1 MRFTLVVL
9 VALSLTLTWQASV
22 TAEGKPDTCW
32 AGETQTDFASRTLV
46 MKQDGRIKSDAA
58 RLVSCDQ

>member
-22 TAEGKPDTCW
+22 IAGDEPHTCW
-32 AGETQTDFASRTLV
+32 SGEVEKEFVSTNLV
-46 MKQDGRIKSDAA
+46 MATNGRIGDGDALA
-58 RLVSCDQ
+58 VHCD

>member
-22 TAEGKPDTCW
+22 IANDKPNTCW
-32 AGETQTDFASRTLV
+32 AGETQTEFESQTLV
-46 MKQDGRIKSDAA
+46 MRQDGRIKAGEA
-58 RLVSCDQ
+58 RLVSCN

>member
-22 TAEGKPDTCW
+22 TAEDKPGTCW
-32 AGETQTDFASRTLV
+32 AGETQTDFESRTLV
-46 MKQDGRIKSDAA
+46 MRQDGTIKTGDT
-58 RLVSCDQ
+58 RLVSCD

>member
-22 TAEGKPDTCW
+22 IAEEKPGTCW
-32 AGETQTDFASRTLV
+32 AGETQMDLESQTLV
-46 MKQDGRIKSDAA
+46 MRHDGRIRPGEA
-58 RLVSCDQ
+58 RLVSCN